1 MLRTDSVHYP
11 TEPMKRPVYFDNNA
25 TTAVERS
32 VLDKMIPYFT
42 MEYGNPSNTSH
53 MFGWAADEAVQIA
66 REQLASLL
74 SADPTGIV
82 FTSGATEAINHVI
95 KGLGHGRKSG
105 HILTVA
111 TEHKAVLNACECLK
125 EDGIETTLLPVD
137 KNGRITAKQVKDA
150 LREDTFLVAVMWA
163 NNETGVL
170 QPIDEIAEVLGDH
183 PALFFTDATQS
194 IGKVPVSVE
203 GIDFLALSAHKFYG
217 PKGVGALYIRPGKP
231 VIQLPQLLHGGA
243 QEKGR
248 RASTLNVPGIVGLG
262 AAAEMCHNGL
272 EARHEEMKA
281 RRDRFESKL
290 LSLFPDL
297 AIHGKE
303 VPRLPQTSNVTF
315 PGIRAAEMMAE
326 IGQVAVSTGS
336 ACTSGS
342 GKPSHVLSAMGLTPE
357 QAQGTVRFSMGA
369 HTTDDEVNLAVELF
383 STFAAH
389 QAQLA

>member
-1 MLRTDSVHYP
+1 
-11 TEPMKRPVYFDNNA
+11 MKRPIYFDNNA

-53 MFGWAADEAVQIA
+53 MYGWAADEAVQIA

-82 FTSGATEAINHVI
+82 FTSGATEAINQVI

-111 TEHKAVLNACECLK
+111 TEHKAVLNACECLA

-137 KNGRITAKQVKDA
+137 QNGRITAKQVKDA
-150 LREDTFLVAVMWA
+150 LRDDTFLVAVMWA

-170 QPIDEIAEVLGDH
+170 QPIDEIAEMLTSH

-217 PKGVGALYIRPGKP
+217 PKGVGALYIRPGQP
-231 VIQLPQLLHGGA
+231 IIQLPQLLHGGA

-262 AAAEMCHNGL
+262 AAAEMCHTGL
-272 EARHEEMKA
+272 EARFEEMKS
-281 RRDRFESKL
+281 RRDQFESKL
-290 LSLFPDL
+290 SSLFPDL

-369 HTTDDEVNLAVELF
+369 HTTDEEMNLAVELF

>member
-1 MLRTDSVHYP
+1 M
-11 TEPMKRPVYFDNNA
+11 
-25 TTAVERS
+25 
-32 VLDKMIPYFT
+32 
-42 MEYGNPSNTSH
+42 
-53 MFGWAADEAVQIA
+53 
-66 REQLASLL
+66 
-74 SADPTGIV
+74 
-82 FTSGATEAINHVI
+82 
-95 KGLGHGRKSG
+95 
-105 HILTVA
+105 VA
-111 TEHKAVLNACECLK
+111 
-125 EDGIETTLLPVD
+125 P
-137 KNGRITAKQVKDA
+137 
-150 LREDTFLVAVMWA
+150 
-163 NNETGVL
+163 
-170 QPIDEIAEVLGDH
+170 
-183 PALFFTDATQS
+183 
-194 IGKVPVSVE
+194 
-203 GIDFLALSAHKFYG
+203 LSAHKFYG

-262 AAAEMCHNGL
+262 AAAEMCHAGL